1 MPMDYAHTFT
11 PWLVVLSVVIA
22 TLASY
27 TALDIAG
34 RLYSSAGRV
43 KAFWIIGGAIAMGT
57 GIWSMH
63 FIGMLAMQLP
73 VAVTYDPTGVF
84 VSVLVAIGASAFA
97 LWRIGRPTV
106 RWWQRV
112 LASLVMGAAIAGMHY
127 IGMAAMRLD
136 AVTQYN
142 IPIVVLSVAIAV
154 AASFVAL
161 FIARYFRHSETRQ
174 VHLWRAAAAV
184 VMGLA
189 ISGMHFTGMAAAH
202 FVPGVRSTNAAVA
215 GLPSTDLAVGVA
227 FAAVLVGGLALLASM
242 LDRLVRGRTIEAEL
256 RLAKE
261 AAEEA
266 SRLKSDFLATMSH
279 EIRTPM
285 NGVLGMIGLTLDTSL
300 TNEQRSYLETARY
313 SAEALLVVL
322 NDILDFSKIEAG
334 KLEIEPIGFDLPALL
349 EEVVELL
356 ASRAHDKGIELVL
369 RVPPTIPTRLI
380 GDPGRIRQITIN
392 LIGNAMKFTEAGHVF
407 VSASAS
413 QLTNN
418 RMAITI
424 SVRDTGIGIPADR
437 INHLFEKFSQADA
450 STTRR
455 FGGTGL
461 GLAISRNLV
470 ELMGGA
476 LTAESVEGEG
486 STFSFTIVLPV
497 DQDGPPRALPSG
509 ELGGVRVLVVDD
521 LPINRTVL
529 AEMLQNWGMRAD
541 SADSARLARQMILN
555 AVNTG
560 DPYKVAM
567 LDFLMPNED
576 GEQLARSIVANPDI
590 KRLDLILLT
599 SATLGGDVDR
609 VAKAG
614 FTGYFVKPVRPAILH
629 DALVAVCGA
638 IEQNM
643 VLPKLITRQS
653 LQDVAAQ
660 PHSAGRRVI
669 PSSNP
674 MVRRRKALI
683 AEDNPVNQM
692 VATKLLERAGWDVT
706 MVSNGVEAV
715 EAHARDRFDAILMDV
730 EMPEMDGFAATEA
743 IRHAEG
749 PLRRTP
755 IIAMTATAMI
765 GDRERCIAAGMDDY
779 VSKPIVVETLY
790 AALDRWSAVTPDAKP
805 KARISGAVA

>member
-1 MPMDYAHTFT
+1 MDYAHHFT

-34 RLYSSAGRV
+34 RVYSSAGRV
-43 KAFWIIGGAIAMGT
+43 KTLWIVGGAVAMGT

-63 FIGMLAMQLP
+63 FIGMLAMHLP
-73 VAVTYDPTGVF
+73 ITVTYAPAGVCA
-84 VSVLVAIGASAFA
+84 SVLVAIGASAFA
-97 LWRIGRPTV
+97 LWRVGRPTV

-136 AVTQYN
+136 AVTEYN
-142 IPIVVLSVAIAV
+142 IPIVALSVAIAV

-161 FIARYFRHSETRQ
+161 FIARHFRHSETRQ

-189 ISGMHFTGMAAAH
+189 IAGMHFTGMAAAH
-202 FVPGVRSTNAAVA
+202 FIPRVRSANTAA

-261 AAEEA
+261 AAEES
-266 SRLKSDFLATMSH
+266 SRLKSEFLATMSH

-300 TNEQRSYLETARY
+300 TNEQRSYLETARF

-369 RVPPTIPTRLI
+369 RVPPSIPARLI

-392 LIGNAMKFTEAGHVF
+392 LIGNAMKFTQAGHVF
-407 VSASAS
+407 VSVSAGNITS
-413 QLTNN
+413 D
-418 RMAITI
+418 RAAITI

-437 INHLFEKFSQADA
+437 IAHLFEKFSQADA

-470 ELMGGA
+470 ELMGGT

-486 STFSFTIVLPV
+486 STFSFTVVLPV
-497 DQDGPPRALPSG
+497 DHDGPPRELPSG

-521 LPINRTVL
+521 LSINRTVL
-529 AEMLQNWGMRAD
+529 VEMLQNWGMRAD
-541 SADSARLARQMILN
+541 HADSATAARRMILN
-555 AVNTG
+555 ALKTG
-560 DPYKVAM
+560 DPYKLAM
-567 LDFLMPNED
+567 LDFLMPDED
-576 GEQLARSIVANPDI
+576 GEQLARSILANPDI
-590 KRLDLILLT
+590 KRLDLVLLT
-599 SATLGGDVDR
+599 SATLGGDADR

-614 FTGYFVKPVRPAILH
+614 FTGYFIKPVRPARLH
-629 DALVAVCGA
+629 EALVAICGA
-638 IEQNM
+638 IEQNI

-653 LQDVAAQ
+653 LQDVATL
-660 PHSAGRRVI
+660 PNSAGRRTT
-669 PSSNP
+669 PLTNP
-674 MVRRRKALI
+674 MIRARKALV
-683 AEDNPVNQM
+683 AEDNPVNQIL
-692 VATKLLERAGWDVT
+692 ATKLLERAGWEVT
-706 MVSNGVEAV
+706 MVSTGAAAV
-715 EAHARDRFDAILMDV
+715 AAHAQARFDAILMDV
-730 EMPEMDGFAATEA
+730 EMPEMDGFEATKA

-755 IIAMTATAMI
+755 ILAMTATAMI
-765 GDRERCIAAGMDDY
+765 GDREKCIAAGMDDY

-790 AALDRWSAVTPDAKP
+790 AALDRWSAVTPDAVP
-805 KARISGAVA
+805 RVSTSGALA